1 MAKIQKVLG
10 VSDFEVDIWFCSDG
24 KIRELNREWRRI
36 GRSTDILSFPV
47 NDVITTIVILYT
59 IVPYLNS

>member
-1 MAKIQKVLG
+1 MAKIQKVIG

-47 NDVITTIVILYT
+47 NDVIIIVI
-59 IVPYLNS
+59 